1 MTLDRELEI
10 YFFHIVINIEKDI
23 NAFKWINY
31 KSDKNFSIFLG
42 TFENEAGVESRLFVN
57 EKIDAI
63 SPEAKCVMDSE
74 CVAIVK
80 TKNVSTAMLIE
91 FLDVETLKI
100 SDEKTTFLKILM
112 PTRIPKSL
120 G

>member
-1 MTLDRELEI
+1 
-10 YFFHIVINIEKDI
+10 
-23 NAFKWINY
+23 
-31 KSDKNFSIFLG
+31 
-42 TFENEAGVESRLFVN
+42 
-57 EKIDAI
+57 
-63 SPEAKCVMDSE
+63 MDSE

-80 TKNVSTAMLIE
+80 TKNVSTAMVID

-112 PTRIPKSL
+112 PTRIQKSW